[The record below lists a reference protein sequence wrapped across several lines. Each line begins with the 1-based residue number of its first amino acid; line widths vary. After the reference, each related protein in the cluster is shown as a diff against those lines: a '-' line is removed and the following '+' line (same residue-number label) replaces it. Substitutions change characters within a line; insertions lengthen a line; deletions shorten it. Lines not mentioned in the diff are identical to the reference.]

1 MIKKNIAT
9 NEMGFVFNPA
19 TGDSY
24 SMNSTASL
32 IIKWMKEG
40 KSVSEIKKSLLETYD
55 VEKVSIEKDIE
66 DFIQILREHNLLTN

>member
-24 SMNSTASL
+24 SMNSTASS

-55 VEKVSIEKDIE
+55 VEKASIEKDIE